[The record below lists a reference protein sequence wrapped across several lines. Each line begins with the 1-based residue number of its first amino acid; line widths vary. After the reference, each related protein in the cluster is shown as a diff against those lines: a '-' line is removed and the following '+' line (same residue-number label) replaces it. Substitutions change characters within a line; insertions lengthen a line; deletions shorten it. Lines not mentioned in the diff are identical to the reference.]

1 MEAKQK
7 LALLEEMMD
16 LDAGALTPQ
25 TVLADLDEW
34 DSVAI
39 LSLIVLIDEQ
49 FHKVITGTYIKE
61 FVTVADVMNIMEV

>member
-16 LDAGALTPQ
+16 LEEGALTPQ
-25 TVLADLDEW
+25 TVLSDLDEW

-49 FHKVITGTYIKE
+49 FHKVITGSDIKNLE
-61 FVTVADVMNIMEV
+61 TISDVMNIMEE